1 MTNQVTEEGVRP
13 EVALLSEIPEDLS
26 NVTMRFG
33 VDLLKG
39 FQAFDE
45 SSITP
50 TELAYATQNFI
61 EVANAIAVREG
72 VPGSLIGYVIQ
83 ETAVQELQL
92 AMVAGVEAQMNA
104 PTGPDLIEDVVSED
118 AVLVVEAFDPLI
130 EGDASDGSFAVDD
143 LNTGEPTP
151 EATEAIDAYVAD
163 EDAIVM
169 VGSLGEL
176 LDIEE
181 EVDGD
186 GNPIVI
192 EEVGDGEE
200 G

>member
-1 MTNQVTEEGVRP
+1 MPEEVTEEGVRP
-13 EVALLSEIPEDLS
+13 VVATLSEIPEDLS
-26 NVTMRFG
+26 KVTMRFG

-50 TELAYATQNFI
+50 VELAYATQNFI

-151 EATEAIDAYVAD
+151 EATEAIDTYVAG
-163 EDAIVM
+163 EDLIM
-169 VGSLGEL
+169 VGGFSPEEL
-176 LDIEE
+176 TDEE
-181 EVDGD
+181 ETH
-186 GNPIVI
+186 
-192 EEVGDGEE
+192 DGEE

>member
-1 MTNQVTEEGVRP
+1 MSDQVTEEGVRP
-13 EVALLSEIPEDLS
+13 QVAALSKIPEDLS

-50 TELAYATQNFI
+50 VELSYATQNFI

-92 AMVAGVEAQMNA
+92 TMVADVEAQMNA
-104 PTGPDLIEDVVSED
+104 PTEPDLIDPLDGIGTDLAAEEAIEVGGFSPEELTDEDTLIVDDLSGP
-118 AVLVVEAFDPLI
+118 LVELFDPL
-130 EGDASDGSFAVDD
+130 
-143 LNTGEPTP
+143 T
-151 EATEAIDAYVAD
+151 
-163 EDAIVM
+163 EDAEA
-169 VGSLGEL
+169 S
-176 LDIEE
+176 
-181 EVDGD
+181 
-186 GNPIVI
+186 P
-192 EEVGDGEE
+192 DGEE